1 MVRSLRRLERIIMSN
16 IIVYYIV
23 VTMVMLF
30 AFNAVSEPINDIQVQ
45 EWDDVYIITNGNN
58 EVIVDCVPDVGTTE
72 DIEGFCNVMSST
84 YWDMYE

>member
-1 MVRSLRRLERIIMSN
+1 MNNLIALYVIAT
-16 IIVYYIV
+16 V
-23 VTMVMLF
+23 VMLF
-30 AFNAVSEPINDIQVQ
+30 TLNAISEPITDIQVQ

-58 EVIVDCVPDVGTTE
+58 EIIVDCVPDVGTTE

>member
-1 MVRSLRRLERIIMSN
+1 MSN

-45 EWDDVYIITNGNN
+45 EWDDVYLSLIHI
-58 EVIVDCVPDVGTTE
+58 
-72 DIEGFCNVMSST
+72 
-84 YWDMYE
+84 

>member
-1 MVRSLRRLERIIMSN
+1 MNNLIAL
-16 IIVYYIV
+16 YV
-23 VTMVMLF
+23 VATVVMLF
-30 AFNAVSEPINDIQVQ
+30 TFNAISEPITDIQVQ

-58 EVIVDCVPDVGTTE
+58 EIIVDCVPDVGTTE

>member
-1 MVRSLRRLERIIMSN
+1 MSN

>member
-1 MVRSLRRLERIIMSN
+1 MKKLLIL
-16 IIVYYIV
+16 YICA
-23 VTMVMLF
+23 VTFMLF
-30 AFNAVSEPINDIQVQ
+30 TFNAIAEPINDIQIQ

-58 EVIVDCVPDVGTTE
+58 EIIVDCVPDVGTTE

>member
-1 MVRSLRRLERIIMSN
+1 MKNLIALYIIAT
-16 IIVYYIV
+16 V
-23 VTMVMLF
+23 VMLF
-30 AFNAVSEPINDIQVQ
+30 TFNAIAEPINDIQVQ

-58 EVIVDCVPDVGTTE
+58 EIIVDCVPDVGTTE

>member
-1 MVRSLRRLERIIMSN
+1 MKNLIALYVIAT
-16 IIVYYIV
+16 V
-23 VTMVMLF
+23 VMLF
-30 AFNAVSEPINDIQVQ
+30 TFNAISEPITDIQVQ

-58 EVIVDCVPDVGTTE
+58 EIIVDCVPDVGTTE